1 MDNIGGAS
9 LPGTVEFATRPLRL
23 RSRLTNSLHA
33 LPGVDGRSI
42 EARRYRDLAIAFANE
57 LGGATALG
65 EAEQAL
71 VRQAAAM
78 VLQAERLQGAAVRG
92 EAVDLEQL
100 TRLSNSATRALTKLG
115 IKRTSRVVQPPSRLD
130 AMLNGAA

>member
-1 MDNIGGAS
+1 MPETAES
-9 LPGTVEFATRPLRL
+9 ETRPLRL

-33 LPGVDGRSI
+33 LPGVDGRSV
-42 EARRYRDLAIAFANE
+42 EARRYRDLALAFANE
-57 LGGATALG
+57 LGGVAILG

-78 VLQAERLQGAAVRG
+78 VLQAEKLQGAAVRG
-92 EAVDLEQL
+92 EDVDLEQM

-115 IKRTSRVVQPPSRLD
+115 IKR
-130 AMLNGAA
+130 AARDSTPTLAEYLASNHGEAVA